1 MATNETLDRLD
12 GQIKWYS
19 QKSAWNQDYFKKLK
33 VAEIIAAA
41 FVPFAAGMNAP
52 ALLTG
57 SIGVIVVIL
66 EGLQS
71 LYQFQNNWISY
82 RSTAEAL
89 KHEKYLWHAKAG
101 HYSNAENPDVLLA
114 ERIEA
119 MVSTENSKWTS
130 EKEQTGT
137 VKATDCLL

>member
-41 FVPFAAGMNAP
+41 IIPFVAGISAP
-52 ALLTG
+52 ALVTG
-57 SIGVIVVIL
+57 LLGVIVVIL

-71 LYQFQNNWISY
+71 LYQFQNNWIAY

-89 KHEKYLWHAKAG
+89 KHEKYLWYAKAG

-119 MVSTENSKWTS
+119 LVSTENAMWTS
-130 EKEQTGT
+130 DKEQVGKAKPNT
-137 VKATDCLL
+137 V

>member
-12 GQIKWYS
+12 SQIKWYS
-19 QKSAWNQDYFKKLK
+19 QKSAWNQDRFKKLK
-33 VAEIIAAA
+33 VVEIIAAA
-41 FVPFAAGMNAP
+41 FVPFAAGMSAP

-57 SIGVIVVIL
+57 SLGVIVVIL

-71 LYQFQNNWISY
+71 LYQFQNNWIAY

-101 HYSNAENPDVLLA
+101 HYSYAENPDVLLA

-119 MVSTENSKWTS
+119 LVSTENSKWTS
-130 EKEQTGT
+130 EKEQTGK